1 MHKKLNILEDAASKI
16 GLKFN
21 KEKTRTMSINEEKN
35 KPLKLREET
44 IEEVDEF
51 TYLGSITT
59 KKNNTTKDVE
69 KRMNK
74 ARIQD

>member
-1 MHKKLNILEDAASKI
+1 M
-16 GLKFN
+16 
-21 KEKTRTMSINEEKN
+21 KN

-44 IEEVDEF
+44 NEEVDEF

-74 ARIQD
+74 ERIQD

>member
-1 MHKKLNILEDAASKI
+1 MHKNLKILEPASKI

-35 KPLKLREET
+35 KPLKQREET
-44 IEEVDEF
+44 IEEVGEF